1 MDEIPDN
8 IALSIKRFLAAI
20 RRQKKVDKAY
30 LYGSQING
38 RATKWS
44 DIDLAVISADFSSD
58 LFEERLALMRLAA
71 EIDDRIEPWPFTPE
85 SFGASD
91 PLANEVRQTGIEV
104 D

>member
-1 MDEIPDN
+1 MAEIPDN
-8 IALSIKRFLAAI
+8 IEQSIKRFLAAI
-20 RRQKKVDKAY
+20 RRLKKVDKAY

-44 DIDLAVISADFSSD
+44 DIDVAVISADFSSD

-85 SFGASD
+85 SFDAND
-91 PLANEVRQTGIEV
+91 PLANEIRQAGVEL